1 MATEAQ
7 TKAVKIYEAKKK
19 QQGMVRFHGYIREED
34 KQLFLELAKKSRER
48 LLETINFEHG
58 EKDDERT

>member
-7 TKAVKIYEAKKK
+7 TKAVKIYEARKK

-34 KQLFLELAKKSRER
+34 KPVFIELAKKSRDR
-48 LLETINFEHG
+48 LMGTINFKHG

>member
-7 TKAVKIYEAKKK
+7 TKAVKAYEAKKR
-19 QQGMVRFHGYIREED
+19 QEGMVRFHGYIREED
-34 KQLFLELAKKSRER
+34 KPVFIELAKKSRDR
-48 LLETINFEHG
+48 LMGTINFKHG